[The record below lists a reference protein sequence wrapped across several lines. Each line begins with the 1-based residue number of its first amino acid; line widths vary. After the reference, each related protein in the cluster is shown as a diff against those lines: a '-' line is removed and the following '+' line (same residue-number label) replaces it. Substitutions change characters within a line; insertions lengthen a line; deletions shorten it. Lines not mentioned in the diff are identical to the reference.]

1 MVHPQTSIP
10 FKMFYV
16 HAPFSVEAV
25 CTQRREGA
33 SESHFTPYRAL
44 CSEMAQG
51 GPNETKKKK
60 SNNIFRRILQDVYYA
75 SAFPTVYSVTSS
87 IQNGSEVYY
96 K

>member
-51 GPNETKKKK
+51 GPNETKRK
-60 SNNIFRRILQDVYYA
+60 N
-75 SAFPTVYSVTSS
+75 PTKFSEGFCRMYIMQVHFQQF
-87 IQNGSEVYY
+87 IQ
-96 K
+96 